1 MTNEMAANKI
11 VVKSDDTDVL
21 ILLLYYYWN
30 DRQLNS
36 CKIFMGKGHSITSTN
51 KKRFIPVHLLAEV
64 LGKSICGGLPAFH
77 ALTGCDTTNAFFKI
91 GKKSAW
97 QLFHRK
103 NIDLQDFGKIIEN
116 SINIGRKLIVHLY
129 RKEKCENL
137 DEIRLMLTK
146 EDTKKSAKELPPTE
160 DSFKL
165 HAQSHNGMREEMD
178 PQDYGWMKN
187 KDMLIP
193 KFSTKPPIPDE
204 IRKLIS
210 LFCTEK
216 NCNTTKCVCKTEGMF
231 CSLECKCSMSC
242 TNSPNLEEEEEEEDI
257 SKPLE

>member
-1 MTNEMAANKI
+1 MVNEMANNKI

-30 DRQLNS
+30 DQYLNS
-36 CKIFMGKGHSITSTN
+36 CEIFMEKGHSTTSTN
-51 KKRFIPVHLLAEV
+51 KKRFIPVHLLAKA

-97 QLFHRK
+97 QIFYRQ
-103 NIDLQDFGKIIEN
+103 NINLQDFGNSNLEE

-137 DEIRLMLTK
+137 DQIRLMLTK
-146 EDTKKSAKELPPTE
+146 DTRKSAKELPPTE

-165 HAQSHNGMREEMD
+165 QAQRHVIIH
-178 PQDYGWMKN
+178 
-187 KDMLIP
+187 LFIP
-193 KFSTKPPIPDE
+193 INFY
-204 IRKLIS
+204 
-210 LFCTEK
+210 
-216 NCNTTKCVCKTEGMF
+216 
-231 CSLECKCSMSC
+231 
-242 TNSPNLEEEEEEEDI
+242 
-257 SKPLE
+257 